1 MNKNYLKNQFTVWM
15 FQFSFLL
22 IIFFFAACAS
32 QTATMATRTSVQD
45 PIQRFKQ
52 ELERLQNK
60 YKIPGMSV
68 AILQKQRV
76 IFADGF
82 GYADIENEIPATA
95 DTPYNIASLTKTFGA
110 AILMKLV
117 EEGQLNLQ
125 DEMAE
130 LLRDTQFQYDKQTID
145 GYENA
150 CKEIREASR
159 DTTFEYAFLLKNYR
173 CDTRRIEVKHHL
185 THTAQGVPG
194 DAYRYNGFLFG
205 FLSLVAEEVSGK
217 NFAELL
223 VENIIRPLNMTLTV
237 PSINNNIRKQVIAD
251 RAKYYKMGFGGD
263 FAPSS
268 YPVKLSSSAGMISTV
283 IDLAKFDVAMDQN
296 LIVSKSTKALM
307 FTPNISNS
315 GKPLPY
321 GFGWFV
327 QNHKGKKLVW
337 HYGWAPKAYSSL
349 ILKVPEEKVTLI
361 LLANSD
367 GASAPFRLGAGNV
380 LSSPFAVAFLNL
392 FTDLNVFQQ

>member
-1 MNKNYLKNQFTVWM
+1 M

-45 PIQRFKQ
+45 PIQTFK
-52 ELERLQNK
+52 LEIEHLQNK
-60 YKIPGMSV
+60 YNIPGMSV
-68 AILQKQRV
+68 AVLQKQQV

-130 LLRDTQFQYDKQTID
+130 LLQDTQFPYDKQTID

-150 CKEIREASR
+150 CKEIRKASR

-205 FLSLVAEEVSGK
+205 FLSLVAEEESGK
-217 NFAELL
+217 NFSNCLSK
-223 VENIIRPLNMTLTV
+223 I
-237 PSINNNIRKQVIAD
+237 
-251 RAKYYKMGFGGD
+251 
-263 FAPSS
+263 SS
-268 YPVKLSSSAGMISTV
+268 GLST
-283 IDLAKFDVAMDQN
+283 
-296 LIVSKSTKALM
+296 
-307 FTPNISNS
+307 
-315 GKPLPY
+315 
-321 GFGWFV
+321 
-327 QNHKGKKLVW
+327 
-337 HYGWAPKAYSSL
+337 
-349 ILKVPEEKVTLI
+349 
-361 LLANSD
+361 
-367 GASAPFRLGAGNV
+367 
-380 LSSPFAVAFLNL
+380 
-392 FTDLNVFQQ
+392 